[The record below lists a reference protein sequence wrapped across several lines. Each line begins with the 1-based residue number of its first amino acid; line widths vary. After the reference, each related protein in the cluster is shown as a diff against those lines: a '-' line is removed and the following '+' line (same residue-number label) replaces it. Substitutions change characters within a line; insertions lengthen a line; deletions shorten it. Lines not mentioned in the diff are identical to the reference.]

1 MILSFLNK
9 LSHERNLFMLKPE
22 RPLPPLSRSRSDSV
36 LRMNNYFELILLFY
50 LTFCILWSGL
60 YRIIPFIDF
69 SLKTPLRRMTLWLR
83 YAGTALTIAEL
94 VFVLLLRPRRRSPGI
109 LSLYGICSVAVLSSY
124 FQRQYG
130 YKSNLDSI
138 LWMIIFIALFYGA
151 VCHVSARRMRIF
163 SICAY
168 MSVLLL
174 WSVSCALS
182 LVQFA
187 LQIGSY
193 GPNHSSSPWLGGY
206 GFNLRQHR
214 LYGIFGYPEYGAVT
228 GLMLILIGI
237 YFFIIIRNILF
248 RVGIAVLNTPLFLY
262 LVLSVSRNAA
272 LALYEVTFIGTFL
285 FTWKCWKRTSGKH
298 IALLLG
304 ISLGAVLLMHGLYAG
319 TMSAA
324 KNIPPLFN
332 RSKEN
337 SASSG
342 SFRSAVLPAG
352 SMKDGQIPDV
362 LIFIPE
368 RDSDSG
374 DVDTPAQSVWT
385 CPLPQTGSQL
395 SAGSAAGRMTGI
407 RSKEAG
413 ALQLPHRKEDKA
425 KHKDRSNEINLQRKY
440 KEGDL
445 STGRLKIWKDYFSLY
460 KEIGLF
466 GLSPE
471 NAGFY
476 IQEHNPDL
484 FICTYVK
491 STDEALYKSGYVFHT
506 HSGYLRVFVATGFL
520 GLALLLFFIGLVIR
534 RILRRIC
541 CPGPLPLCFLFS
553 LLVCVVGASSALF
566 DNELFFNTNPTA
578 PIFWLSL
585 CILMRSS
592 AWKRQGTRAKAQ
604 QSRFAR

>member
-1 MILSFLNK
+1 MS
-9 LSHERNLFMLKPE
+9 KPE
-22 RPLPPLSRSRSDSV
+22 RLLPPLSYSRSDSV
-36 LRMNNYFELILLFY
+36 FRIKNNFELILLFY
-50 LTFCILWSGL
+50 LAFCILWSGL
-60 YRIIPFIDF
+60 YRIVPFIDF
-69 SLKTPLRRMTLWLR
+69 SLKTPLRWMTLWLR
-83 YAGTALTIAEL
+83 YAGTALTIVEL
-94 VFVLLLRPRRRSPGI
+94 VFALFLRPRRRSPGI
-109 LSLYGICSVAVLSSY
+109 LFLYGICAVAVLSSY

-138 LWMIIFIALFYGA
+138 LWMIIFITLFYGA
-151 VCHVSARRMRIF
+151 VFHVSARHMRIF
-163 SICAY
+163 SVCAY

-174 WSVSCALS
+174 WSVSCSLS

-214 LYGIFGYPEYGAVT
+214 LYGIFGYPEYGAIT

-237 YFFIIIRNILF
+237 YFFIVIRSRLF
-248 RVGIAVLNTPLFLY
+248 RVGITVLNTPLFLY

-298 IALLLG
+298 IAVLLG

-324 KNIPPLFN
+324 KKIPPLFN

-337 SASSG
+337 SASSA
-342 SFRSAVLPAG
+342 SSRPAVLSAVYMMDGLIPG
-352 SMKDGQIPDV
+352 SV
-362 LIFIPE
+362 VFIPE
-368 RDSDSG
+368 HDSDSS
-374 DVDTPAQSVWT
+374 DVDTPTQSVWIR
-385 CPLPQTGSQL
+385 PLPQTGSQL
-395 SAGSAAGRMTGI
+395 SAVSAAGRMTGI
-407 RSKEAG
+407 RSKETG
-413 ALQLPHRKEDKA
+413 ALQLTHPKKN
-425 KHKDRSNEINLQRKY
+425 KTKPGDRTDEINMQRKY

-460 KEIGLF
+460 KDIGLF

-491 STDEALYKSGYVFHT
+491 STDENLYKSGYVFHT

-520 GLALLLFFIGLVIR
+520 GLALILFFIALVIR

-585 CILMRSS
+585 CTLMRSS
-592 AWKRQGTRAKAQ
+592 AWKRQGAKANTHQ
-604 QSRFAR
+604 TRNAR